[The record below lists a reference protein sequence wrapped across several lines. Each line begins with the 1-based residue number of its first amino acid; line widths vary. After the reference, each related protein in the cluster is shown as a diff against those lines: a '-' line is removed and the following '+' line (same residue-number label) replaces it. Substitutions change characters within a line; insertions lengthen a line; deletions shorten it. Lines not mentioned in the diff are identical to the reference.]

1 MVSEEALRAR
11 SHEIWLKEGR
21 PEGKALEH
29 WLRAEAELEAEQ
41 RRRELRI
48 AGYQKTVYR
57 FEEVKQR
64 VVLPRPK
71 ISKPPQVVMAQRVP
85 RDGHPVAA

>member
-1 MVSEEALRAR
+1 MVSEEAVRSR

-21 PEGKALEH
+21 PEGRALEH

-48 AGYQKTVYR
+48 AEYQKTVYR
-57 FEEVKQR
+57 FEELRQR
-64 VVLPRPK
+64 VVLPRPR
-71 ISKPPQVVMAQRVP
+71 ISSPPQVTMARRIS
-85 RDGHPVAA
+85 RDEHPVAA

>member
-1 MVSEEALRAR
+1 MVSEEAIRRR

-41 RRRELRI
+41 RRRELWI
-48 AGYQKTVYR
+48 AGYQKAIYR

-64 VVLPRPK
+64 MVLPRPV
-71 ISKPPQVVMAQRVP
+71 ISAPPQVTMARRVP
-85 RDGHPVAA
+85 KNGHPVAA